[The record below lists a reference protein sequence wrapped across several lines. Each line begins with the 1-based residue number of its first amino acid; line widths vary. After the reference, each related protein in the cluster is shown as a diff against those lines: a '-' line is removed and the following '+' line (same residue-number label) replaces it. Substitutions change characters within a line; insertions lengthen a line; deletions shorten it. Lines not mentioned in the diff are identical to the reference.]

1 MRCAPAIDSRQLG
14 RRADSPRGGRESGIY
29 CCVVPSSLFDQPL
42 DHMSLPDGAIAY
54 RTLGSGFPVLLIHG
68 YPETHVC
75 WHGIAPRLA
84 EHHTV
89 VMADLPGYGDS
100 DVPLVD
106 DSTFSKR
113 SMANCLVDL
122 MRELGHH
129 QFAVVGHDRGARVAY
144 RMALDHPS
152 VVSALSVIDIVPT
165 IEEWELIDGPESIAT
180 FHWPFLAQ
188 PDGLPETLIAAA
200 PDVWIDHL
208 MVSWTKYPERIDT
221 NAMAEYRRCF
231 HQRKVIDG
239 TCADYRA
246 GATID
251 VDHDASARKAGR
263 KIGCPVLVLS
273 SSGRGDLTDTWLRWA
288 HDVSCEV
295 LDGGHFLPEESPD
308 AVIEHLVPFIL
319 PS

>member
-1 MRCAPAIDSRQLG
+1 M
-14 RRADSPRGGRESGIY
+14 
-29 CCVVPSSLFDQPL
+29 
-42 DHMSLPDGAIAY
+42 
-54 RTLGSGFPVLLIHG
+54 LLIHG

-75 WHGIAPRLA
+75 WHRIAPRLA

-100 DVPLVD
+100 DVAHTE

-113 SMANCLVDL
+113 SMANSLVDL
-122 MRELGHH
+122 MRQLGHD
-129 QFAVVGHDRGARVAY
+129 QFAVVGHDRGARAAH
-144 RMALDHPS
+144 RMALDHPY

-165 IEEWELIDGPESIAT
+165 IEEWELIDGAESIAT
-180 FHWPFLAQ
+180 FHWPFLAR
-188 PDGLPETLIAAA
+188 PGGLPETLIAAA
-200 PDVWIDHL
+200 PDVWLDHL
-208 MVSWTKYPERIDT
+208 MASWTKYPERIDI

-251 VDHDASARKAGR
+251 VDHDKSDRESGR

-288 HDVSCEV
+288 NNVSCEV

-308 AVIEHLVPFIL
+308 AVIAHLVPFIARR
-319 PS
+319 